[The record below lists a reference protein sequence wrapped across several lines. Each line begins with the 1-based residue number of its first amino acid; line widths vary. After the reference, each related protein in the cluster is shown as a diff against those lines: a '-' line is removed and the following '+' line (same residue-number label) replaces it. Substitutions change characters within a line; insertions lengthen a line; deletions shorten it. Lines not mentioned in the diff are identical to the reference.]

1 MTSNAILQL
10 MPDFLSGCRNLYLN
24 LETVAFVLAV
34 FGFTFLCIRAFR
46 ENSLS
51 GIYSGL
57 VSLTV
62 ASLAVMLLP
71 GWCDTVTDGVS
82 DLIHLCGWNEDIG
95 GVFQAYNQAIATKF
109 GTANIGNAQQ
119 VIGGNGGTPQAASGV
134 HITHFG
140 YPGDPNGDGNSRQ
153 GIGAFPFDSAPGS
166 LNNIGALRAAALS
179 PDVATAYN
187 VQPGQQFNVQVAG
200 GQTMTLVYADKTD
213 LSLTGRIDLFD
224 PQDQIG
230 ALDGASVTNIAGGPV
245 TVQQG
250 FNILDPIG
258 STWALIQRAAVWL
271 LSVLALVIMAGM
283 VFLQQMA
290 IQIEIA
296 LSPIFVGFAL
306 VPSLRGVATRFFT
319 NLASLLLWPLGWIIV
334 ALINQG
340 LLDLALAS
348 STQDNIGTGIWYAV
362 GSPIA
367 WIMVAVMT
375 IAGSFL
381 APLFISGIVTASST
395 AMLPL
400 VAAAWARTGGA
411 ALAPVAAGMSGAAS
425 STVNQSVRSTLMPT
439 INYARRP
446 ISKP

>member
-1 MTSNAILQL
+1 
-10 MPDFLSGCRNLYLN
+10 
-24 LETVAFVLAV
+24 
-34 FGFTFLCIRAFR
+34 
-46 ENSLS
+46 
-51 GIYSGL
+51 
-57 VSLTV
+57 
-62 ASLAVMLLP
+62 
-71 GWCDTVTDGVS
+71 
-82 DLIHLCGWNEDIG
+82 
-95 GVFQAYNQAIATKF
+95 
-109 GTANIGNAQQ
+109 
-119 VIGGNGGTPQAASGV
+119 
-134 HITHFG
+134 
-140 YPGDPNGDGNSRQ
+140 
-153 GIGAFPFDSAPGS
+153 
-166 LNNIGALRAAALS
+166 
-179 PDVATAYN
+179 
-187 VQPGQQFNVQVAG
+187 
-200 GQTMTLVYADKTD
+200 MTLVYADKTD
-213 LSLTGRIDLFD
+213 PSLTGRIDLFD

-230 ALDGASVTNIAGGPV
+230 ALDGASVTNIAGNPI

-296 LSPIFVGFAL
+296 LSPIFIGFAL
-306 VPSLRGVATRFFT
+306 IPALRGVATRFFT

-348 STQDNIGTGIWYAV
+348 STQDNVGTGIWYAV

-381 APLFISGIVTASST
+381 APFFISRILTASAT

-411 ALAPVAAGMSGAAS
+411 ALAPVAAGMNGAVK
-425 STVNQSVRSTLMPT
+425 STVNQNVRSALMPT
-439 INYARRP
+439 INYAKRP
-446 ISKP
+446 